1 MRVVLPR
8 LSPMNAAIGILG
20 SALHLCE
27 GLALKISAVLMLAL
41 LVLMNVEIFARYL
54 FGRSTLVADEYAG
67 YFYAWIVLLG
77 AVHLL
82 RSDKYLTVT
91 LLTDRLSPR
100 GKNLAALLAAFV
112 GLAVGLVSLS
122 STYAIVQQTWMFG
135 TRSMQPSATPL
146 IYPQAAMLIGYG
158 LLSLAYVEEIL
169 RRLFGLAPRRGE
181 DDPETYGI
189 GDVS

>member
-1 MRVVLPR
+1 MTALITAFGRV
-8 LSPMNAAIGILG
+8 
-20 SALHLCE
+20 LHVCE
-27 GLALKISAVLMLAL
+27 GLALKLSALLMLAL

-54 FGRSTLVADEYAG
+54 FNRSTLIADEYSG

-100 GKNLAALLAAFV
+100 AQNVAAIFA
-112 GLAVGLVSLS
+112 GLIGLGVSVVSLS
-122 STYAIVQQTWMFG
+122 STYSIVQQTWMFG

-146 IYPQAAMLIGYG
+146 IYPQAAMLVGYS

-169 RRLFGLAPRRGE
+169 RRSFGLPPRRGE

>member
-1 MRVVLPR
+1 MQALIIGFGRVLR
-8 LSPMNAAIGILG
+8 FFEGI
-20 SALHLCE
+20 
-27 GLALKISAVLMLAL
+27 ALKLSAVFLGAMVL
-41 LVLMNVEIFARYL
+41 LINVEIFSRY
-54 FGRSTLVADEYAG
+54 FFNYSTRIADEYGG

-77 AVHLL
+77 SVHLL

-100 GKNLAALLAAFV
+100 GRNVAAIFAGIV
-112 GLAVGLVSLS
+112 GLGVSIVSLWS
-122 STYAIVQQTWMFG
+122 AFAIVQQSWMFG
-135 TRSMQPSATPL
+135 TRSMQPSSTPL
-146 IYPQAAMLIGYG
+146 IYPQAALLIGYG

-169 RRLFGLAPRRGE
+169 RRLFGMAARRGD

>member
-1 MRVVLPR
+1 MTTLINAVGRV
-8 LSPMNAAIGILG
+8 
-20 SALHLCE
+20 LHLFE
-27 GLALKISAVLMLAL
+27 GLALKLSAFLMLAL

-54 FGRSTLVADEYAG
+54 FGKSTLIADEYAG

-91 LLTDRLSPR
+91 LLTDRLSP
-100 GKNLAALLAAFV
+100 GAENIAAIFAGII
-112 GLAVGLVSLS
+112 GLAVSLVSLH
-122 STYAIVQQTWMFG
+122 STLSIVQQTWMFS
-135 TRSMQPSATPL
+135 TKSMQPSATPL
-146 IYPQAAMLIGYG
+146 IYPQAAMLVGYG
-158 LLSLAYVEEIL
+158 LLSLAYIEEIL
-169 RRLFGLAPRRGE
+169 RRSFGLPPRRGE

>member
-1 MRVVLPR
+1 MRLLV
-8 LSPMNAAIGILG
+8 AAFGQL
-20 SALHLCE
+20 LHFAE
-27 GLALKISAVLMLAL
+27 GLALKLSALLMLAL
-41 LVLMNVEIFARYL
+41 LILMNVEVFARYL
-54 FGRSTLVADEYAG
+54 FGKSTLIADEYAG

-100 GKNLAALLAAFV
+100 ARNWAAIFA
-112 GLAVGLVSLS
+112 GLIGLGVSLVSLS
-122 STYAIVQQTWMFG
+122 STWSIVQQTWMFG

-169 RRLFGLAPRRGE
+169 RRTLGLPPRRAD

>member
-1 MRVVLPR
+1 MTMLITAFGRV
-8 LSPMNAAIGILG
+8 
-20 SALHLCE
+20 LHVCE
-27 GLALKISAVLMLAL
+27 GLALKLSALLMLAL

-54 FGRSTLVADEYAG
+54 FGKSTLIADEYAG

-100 GKNLAALLAAFV
+100 AKNIAAIFA
-112 GLAVGLVSLS
+112 GLIGLGVSLVSLS
-122 STYAIVQQTWMFG
+122 STFSIVQQTWMFG
-135 TRSMQPSATPL
+135 TKSMQPSATPL
-146 IYPQAAMLIGYG
+146 IYPQAAMLVGYA
-158 LLSLAYVEEIL
+158 LLSLAYIEEIL
-169 RRLFGLAPRRGE
+169 RRSFGLQPRRGE

>member
-1 MRVVLPR
+1 MRSLVAGFGRVLHF
-8 LSPMNAAIGILG
+8 A
-20 SALHLCE
+20 E
-27 GLALKISAVLMLAL
+27 GLALKLSALLMLAL
-41 LVLMNVEIFARYL
+41 LILMNVEVLARYL
-54 FGRSTLVADEYAG
+54 FGKSTLLADEYAG

-91 LLTDRLSPR
+91 LLTDRFSPR
-100 GKNLAALLAAFV
+100 MQNWAAIFA
-112 GLAVGLVSLS
+112 GLIGLGVSLVSLS
-122 STYAIVQQTWMFG
+122 STFSIVQQTWMFG

-146 IYPQAAMLIGYG
+146 IYPQAALLIGYG

-169 RRLFGLAPRRGE
+169 RRTLGLSPRRAD
-181 DDPETYGI
+181 DDPQTYGI

>member
-1 MRVVLPR
+1 VQALIIGFGRVLR
-8 LSPMNAAIGILG
+8 FFEGI
-20 SALHLCE
+20 
-27 GLALKISAVLMLAL
+27 ALKLSAVFLGAMVL
-41 LVLMNVEIFARYL
+41 LINVEIFSRY
-54 FGRSTLVADEYAG
+54 FFNYSTRIADEYGG

-77 AVHLL
+77 SVHLL

-100 GKNLAALLAAFV
+100 GRNVAAIFAGIV
-112 GLAVGLVSLS
+112 GLGVSIVSLWS
-122 STYAIVQQTWMFG
+122 AFAIVQQSWMFG
-135 TRSMQPSATPL
+135 TRSMQPSSTPL
-146 IYPQAAMLIGYG
+146 IYPQAALLIGYG

-169 RRLFGLAPRRGE
+169 RRLFGMAARRGD

>member
-1 MRVVLPR
+1 MTAFLT
-8 LSPMNAAIGILG
+8 ILG
-20 SALHLCE
+20 RVLHLCE
-27 GLALKISAVLMLAL
+27 GLALKLSALLMLAL

-54 FGRSTLVADEYAG
+54 FGRSTLIADEYAG

-91 LLTDRLSPR
+91 LLTDRLSSR
-100 GKNLAALLAAFV
+100 ARNIAAIFAGLI
-112 GLAVGLVSLS
+112 GLAVSVISLV

-135 TRSMQPSATPL
+135 TRSVQPSATPL
-146 IYPQAAMLIGYG
+146 IYPQAAMLVGYG
-158 LLSLAYVEEIL
+158 LLSLAYTEEIL
-169 RRLFGLAPRRGE
+169 RRVVGLPPRRGE

>member
-1 MRVVLPR
+1 MTAIMNGLGRVLR
-8 LSPMNAAIGILG
+8 M
-20 SALHLCE
+20 CE
-27 GLALKISAVLMLAL
+27 GLALKVSGVMLLAL
-41 LVLMNVEIFARYL
+41 LVLMNVEIVARYV
-54 FGRSTLVADEYAG
+54 FSTSTLLADEYGG

-77 AVHLL
+77 SVHLL

-91 LLTDRLSPR
+91 LLTDRLSPGGR
-100 GKNLAALLAAFV
+100 NVAAIFA
-112 GLAVGLVSLS
+112 GLIGLGVSLVSLS
-122 STYAIVQQTWMFG
+122 STFSIVHQTWMFS

-146 IYPQAAMLIGYG
+146 IYPQAAMLIGYS

-169 RRLFGLAPRRGE
+169 RRLLGMAPRRSD

>member
-1 MRVVLPR
+1 MTSLIEGFGR
-8 LSPMNAAIGILG
+8 
-20 SALHLCE
+20 ALRFGE
-27 GLALKISAVLMLAL
+27 GLALKVSGAMLLAL
-41 LVLMNVEIFARYL
+41 LILMNVEIVARYV
-54 FGRSTLVADEYAG
+54 FGKSTLLADEYGG

-77 AVHLL
+77 SVHLL

-100 GKNLAALLAAFV
+100 GRNVAAIFAGIV
-112 GLAVGLVSLS
+112 GLGVSIVSLWS
-122 STYAIVQQTWMFG
+122 AFAIVQQSWMFG
-135 TRSMQPSATPL
+135 TRSMQPSSTPL
-146 IYPQAAMLIGYG
+146 IYPQSALLIGYG

-169 RRLFGLAPRRGE
+169 RRLFGMAARRGD

>member
-1 MRVVLPR
+1 MTTIIKGIGRV
-8 LSPMNAAIGILG
+8 
-20 SALHLCE
+20 LHITE
-27 GLALKISAVLMLAL
+27 GLALKLSALLMVAL
-41 LVLMNVEIFARYL
+41 LVLMNVEVFARYL
-54 FGRSTLVADEYAG
+54 FAKSTLIADEYAG

-100 GKNLAALLAAFV
+100 SQNIAAIFAALI
-112 GLAVGLVSLS
+112 GLAVSLVSLS
-122 STYAIVQQTWMFG
+122 STYSIVQQTWMFG

-158 LLSLAYVEEIL
+158 MLSLAYVEEIL
-169 RRLFGLAPRRGE
+169 RRLLGLPPRRSD
-181 DDPETYGI
+181 DDPETYGV

>member
-1 MRVVLPR
+1 MTAFLNGFGRV
-8 LSPMNAAIGILG
+8 
-20 SALHLCE
+20 LHFSE
-27 GLALKISAVLMLAL
+27 GLALKLSALLMLAL
-41 LVLMNVEIFARYL
+41 LALMNIEVLARYL
-54 FGRSTLVADEYAG
+54 LNRSTLIADEYAG

-82 RSDKYLTVT
+82 RSDKYLTVM
-91 LLTDRLSPR
+91 LLIDRLSPR
-100 GKNLAALLAAFV
+100 AQNFAAIIAGVV
-112 GLAVGLVSLS
+112 GLAVSLVSLS
-122 STYAIVQQTWMFG
+122 STYSIVEQTWMFG

-158 LLSLAYVEEIL
+158 LLSLAYIEEIL
-169 RRLFGLAPRRGE
+169 RRLLGLPPRRSD

>member
-1 MRVVLPR
+1 VRKIIDGFARV
-8 LSPMNAAIGILG
+8 
-20 SALHLCE
+20 LHLTE
-27 GLALKISAVLMLAL
+27 GLALKVSALLMIAL
-41 LVLMNVEIFARYL
+41 LVLMNIEVFARYL
-54 FGRSTLVADEYAG
+54 FNRSTLIADEYAG

-100 GKNLAALLAAFV
+100 AQNVAAIFA
-112 GLAVGLVSLS
+112 GLIGLVVSLVSLH
-122 STYAIVQQTWMFG
+122 STYSIVQQTWMFG

-158 LLSLAYVEEIL
+158 LLTLAYVEEIL
-169 RRLFGLAPRRGE
+169 RRLFGLPPRRGD

>member
-1 MRVVLPR
+1 MRFLVTR
-8 LSPMNAAIGILG
+8 LGI
-20 SALHLCE
+20 ALHFAE
-27 GLALKISAVLMLAL
+27 GLALKLSALLMLAL
-41 LVLMNVEIFARYL
+41 LVLMNVEVFARYL
-54 FGRSTLVADEYAG
+54 FGKSTLIADEYAG

-91 LLTDRLSPR
+91 LLTDRFSPR
-100 GKNLAALLAAFV
+100 ARNRAAIFA
-112 GLAVGLVSLS
+112 GLIGLGVSLVSLS
-122 STYAIVQQTWMFG
+122 STFSIVQQTWMFG

-146 IYPQAAMLIGYG
+146 IYPQAALLVGYG

-169 RRLFGLAPRRGE
+169 RRTLGLPPRRAD
-181 DDPETYGI
+181 DDPQTYGI